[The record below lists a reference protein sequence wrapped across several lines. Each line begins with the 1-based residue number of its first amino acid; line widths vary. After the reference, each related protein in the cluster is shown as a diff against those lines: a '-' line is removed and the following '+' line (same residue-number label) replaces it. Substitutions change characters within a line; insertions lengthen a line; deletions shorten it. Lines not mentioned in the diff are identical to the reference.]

1 MKAKKKPFLH
11 TVCNLTMPNANTKQ
25 DKSATLAQLLEPILG
40 LFYAN
45 LLIFECESRPKN
57 VLV

>member
-1 MKAKKKPFLH
+1 
-11 TVCNLTMPNANTKQ
+11 MPNANTKQ
-25 DKSATLAQLLEPILG
+25 VKSATLAQLLEPILG